1 MRARAD
7 PARGS
12 RPCLGRCSG
21 PWAGTA
27 RPGLQRTARQRPGW
41 PPPPFPSRL
50 QPSSLHF
57 PSPRHSRTPPL
68 PHAAA
73 APSPNPSSPALR
85 LSPTPHPHRTVRT
98 PPQSSPPPPHA
109 VAHSRT
115 RTRTPHPSSP
125 PPHPHPSSPS
135 RSLRCGARPSRSRAL
150 SLSVSEMWHPAFTL
164 QRRGGPR
171 STAALAPAGPR
182 APSLCLSPFGGVRPF
197 SSLRC
202 QKGAGAPDP
211 ATSLRGEAGSRHP
224 AMAGTGR
231 SPAAPSLL
239 SSIQRRPHETTVETG
254 QIRRGGSR
262 IWRATTVSSERAT
275 SSSERAVGRRP
286 QAPPCSLLRSPRRI
300 RRQAP

>member
-1 MRARAD
+1 M
-7 PARGS
+7 
-12 RPCLGRCSG
+12 
-21 PWAGTA
+21 
-27 RPGLQRTARQRPGW
+27 
-41 PPPPFPSRL
+41 
-50 QPSSLHF
+50 
-57 PSPRHSRTPPL
+57 TPPL
-68 PHAAA
+68 PGPSLA
-73 APSPNPSSPALR
+73 APSPSPLP
-85 LSPTPHPHRTVRT
+85 LSHGSPHPRLL
-98 PPQSSPPPPHA
+98 PPLPDA
-109 VAHSRT
+109 VAD
-115 RTRTPHPSSP
+115 P
-125 PPHPHPSSPS
+125 PS

-150 SLSVSEMWHPAFTL
+150 SLSVSEMWRPAFTL

-202 QKGAGAPDP
+202 QNGAGTPDP

-239 SSIQRRPHETTVETG
+239 SSIRRRPHETTVETG
-254 QIRRGGSR
+254 HIRRGGSR

-286 QAPPCSLLRSPRRI
+286 RAPPCSLLRSPRRI
-300 RRQAP
+300 RRQAPWLPPLRPHSPLPTRASAPAVAAAPRG